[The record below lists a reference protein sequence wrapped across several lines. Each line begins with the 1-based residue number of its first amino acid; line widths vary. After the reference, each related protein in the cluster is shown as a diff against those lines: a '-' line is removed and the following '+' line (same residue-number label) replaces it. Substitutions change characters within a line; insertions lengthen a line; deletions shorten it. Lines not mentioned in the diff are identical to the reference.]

1 MPSNLDQPRHP
12 ALTSATIGIGLGA
25 GTLLAVAFGWFATVP
40 VFEEATRVSKEAATL
55 AAENAKSR
63 RVVEEYEAF
72 AAEEAEIDRRFEEVV
87 GQVPTEAEM
96 ETVLAGMG
104 ALADGTGAT
113 ITEFK
118 PGKSKPILPPA
129 PPAPAGA
136 KPEAA
141 APQVVLAAL
150 SEQPVH
156 VEVRSDMS
164 RLRTLIRKFAEHE
177 RLIAIRQ
184 FTIRQREATGDGDT
198 LEASLEAVTFSKKVD
213 AVAPVPPDAPQLAA
227 APAAQPRP

>member
-1 MPSNLDQPRHP
+1 MHSNPDQARHP
-12 ALTSATIGIGLGA
+12 ALTASTIGIGLCA
-25 GTLLAVAFGWFATVP
+25 GTLLAVTFAWFATVP
-40 VFEEATRVSKEAATL
+40 VFEEATRVSKETATL

-63 RVVEEYEAF
+63 KVVEEYEAF
-72 AAEEAEIDRRFEEVV
+72 AAEEAEIDLRFEEVV

-96 ETVLAGMG
+96 EAVLAGMG
-104 ALADGTGAT
+104 SLADGTGAT

-129 PPAPAGA
+129 PAAPAGT

-141 APQVVLAAL
+141 PPQIALAAL

-156 VEVRSDMS
+156 VEVRSDIG

-184 FTIRQREATGDGDT
+184 FTIRQREAAGDGDT

-213 AVAPVPPDAPQLAA
+213 TVAPVPPDAPQLAA
-227 APAAQPRP
+227 APVTTQRP